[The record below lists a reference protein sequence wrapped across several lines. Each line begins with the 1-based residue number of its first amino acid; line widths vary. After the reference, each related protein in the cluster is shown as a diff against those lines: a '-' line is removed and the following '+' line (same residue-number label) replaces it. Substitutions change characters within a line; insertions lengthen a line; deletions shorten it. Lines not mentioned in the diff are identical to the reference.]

1 MCRDGIDLRDQNGAM
16 TASAPRDLLLH
27 SGRVVTPDRSPATAV
42 LISDE
47 RILAVGG
54 EEMVSAV
61 GVGVARIDLQG
72 RLVTPAFVDAHVH
85 SVQTGLLEVGLDLH
99 GYRSREQVL
108 DAVATR
114 LAAGRAAVLFGQGWD
129 ERAWPD
135 PRPPTRSELDRAGGA
150 SAPVYLARVDVHSAV
165 VSSALADRIPG
176 LSTEVGFRADGLLSQ
191 DAHHRSRVAVND
203 LFSDGDRRAAARA
216 ALRGAAEL
224 GVGTLHELGGPHLG
238 PYEDLERVVSAAAEH
253 GQSVV
258 TYWGE
263 RATPSLIDQVLA
275 DGVRGL
281 AGDLCVDGAIGSRTA
296 WLTEPYA
303 DAARAE
309 VRAVGARYL
318 TVDEIAAHL
327 TLCTRA
333 GLSGG
338 FHCIGDAAVTA
349 AVDGLERVAGEL
361 GVEAVRRAR
370 HRLEHV
376 ELVTSAQIAS
386 LARLGAAAS
395 VQPAFDATWGG
406 RGELYEQRLGGVRGA
421 TMNPLAD
428 WHRSGGV
435 IAYGTDAPVT
445 PLAGWGMVADAVRHS
460 RPDQRV
466 GVGAAFAA
474 ATRGGHLA
482 AGDTD
487 AGLLVPGQRAQ
498 LVLWDTEPDSL
509 DPSSGLPDLA
519 ADGAPFPE
527 CAALVV
533 DGRVVFDPGGLL
545 PRTADRS

>member
-1 MCRDGIDLRDQNGAM
+1 M
-16 TASAPRDLLLH
+16 
-27 SGRVVTPDRSPATAV
+27 
-42 LISDE
+42 
-47 RILAVGG
+47 
-54 EEMVSAV
+54 
-61 GVGVARIDLQG
+61 
-72 RLVTPAFVDAHVH
+72 TPAFVDAHVH

-135 PRPPTRSELDRAGGA
+135 PRPPTRAELDRAGGA
-150 SAPVYLARVDVHSAV
+150 SVPVYLARVDVHSAV

-176 LSTEVGFRADGLLSQ
+176 LSNLVGFRADGLLSQ
-191 DAHHRSRVAVND
+191 EAHHRSRVAVND
-203 LFSDGDRRAAARA
+203 LFSDADRRAAARA
-216 ALRGAAEL
+216 ALRRAAEL

-238 PYEDLERVVSAAAEH
+238 PYEDLERVVAAGAEH
-253 GQSVV
+253 GQHVV

-263 RATPSLIDQVLA
+263 PATPSLIEEMRA

-296 WLTEPYA
+296 WLNEPYA
-303 DAARAE
+303 DAAPGQSQP
-309 VRAVGARYL
+309 VGARYL
-318 TVDEIAAHL
+318 TVEEITEHL

-333 GLSGG
+333 GLTAG
-338 FHCIGDAAVTA
+338 FHCIGDAAVSA
-349 AVDGLERVAGEL
+349 AVSGLLRVADEL

-370 HRLEHV
+370 HRFEHV
-376 ELVTSAQIAS
+376 EMVTPAQIATLS
-386 LARLGAAAS
+386 RLGVAGS
-395 VQPAFDATWGG
+395 VQPGFDAAWGG
-406 RGELYEQRLGGVRGA
+406 SGELYEQRLGRGRAA

-435 IAYGTDAPVT
+435 VAYGTDAPVT
-445 PLAGWGMVADAVRHS
+445 PLAGWAMVADAVRHS

-466 GVGAAFAA
+466 GVGEAFAA

-487 AGLLVPGQRAQ
+487 AGLLLLGQRAH
-498 LVLWDTEPDSL
+498 LALWDVEPGSAEET
-509 DPSSGLPDLA
+509 SGLPDLA
-519 ADGAPFPE
+519 AGAPFPG
-527 CAALVV
+527 CAGLLV
-533 DGRVVFDPGGLL
+533 DGRVVLDPAGLF
-545 PRTADRS
+545 PSSPDRP